1 MAASLAKRTWVEI
14 NPKALFNNLDL
25 CKQIAPDAEI
35 MAVVKA
41 DAYGH
46 GLIETVKTLDAKID
60 AFGVATLKEAMTIL
74 PIMERCKMVMILGA
88 LLPDERETA
97 IKNNINVTVSSL
109 QEAQEYNDLGRTNN
123 KEVKVHLI
131 VDTGMGR
138 LGFTE
143 KNFLRDCEE
152 IRSFK
157 NIDIVGMATH
167 FPCSDHNDEFTDH
180 QIERFKS
187 LLKSSNIDPKW
198 IHLANSA
205 ASLRI
210 GSSGGTMIRPGL
222 MIYGI
227 SPTELND
234 PRLQPAL
241 EWKARINQIR
251 ILEEGSSI
259 SYGRTFVTKKET
271 KVATIAV
278 GYGDGYPRSLSGQ
291 GAEVIVKGKRCEI
304 LGRVTMD
311 MIMVDV
317 SSIDE
322 PIETGDEVILIGKD
336 GEESI
341 SSTEL
346 AKKAGTIP
354 WEILTGISPRVIR
367 VIKNNR

>member
-25 CKQIAPDAEI
+25 CKKIAPDAEI

-41 DAYGH
+41 DAGMVF
-46 GLIETVKTLDAKID
+46 ETVKTLDAKID

-74 PIMERCKMVMILGA
+74 PIMERCKMVMILET

-109 QEAQEYNDLGRTNN
+109 EEAQEYDDLGKTNN

-167 FPCSDHNDEFTDH
+167 FPCSDQNDEFTDH

-205 ASLRI
+205 AS
-210 GSSGGTMIRPGL
+210 
-222 MIYGI
+222 Y
-227 SPTELND
+227 E
-234 PRLQPAL
+234 
-241 EWKARINQIR
+241 
-251 ILEEGSSI
+251 
-259 SYGRTFVTKKET
+259 
-271 KVATIAV
+271 
-278 GYGDGYPRSLSGQ
+278 
-291 GAEVIVKGKRCEI
+291 
-304 LGRVTMD
+304 
-311 MIMVDV
+311 
-317 SSIDE
+317 
-322 PIETGDEVILIGKD
+322 
-336 GEESI
+336 
-341 SSTEL
+341 
-346 AKKAGTIP
+346 
-354 WEILTGISPRVIR
+354 
-367 VIKNNR
+367 